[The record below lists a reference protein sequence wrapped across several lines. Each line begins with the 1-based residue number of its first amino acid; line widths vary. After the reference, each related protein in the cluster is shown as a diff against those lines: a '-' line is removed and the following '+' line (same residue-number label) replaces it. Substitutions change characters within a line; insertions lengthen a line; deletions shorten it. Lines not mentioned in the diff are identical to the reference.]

1 MTPKPTHESE
11 TENNNKTSFFS
22 SFLDEQLASL
32 FARRL
37 ARFMNEEDED
47 KELMMKIDFKRDV
60 ADRCVRAVQKSNSE
74 EEQRMFGLAVIE
86 SFVPRKAGRAFGT
99 FLRLFPD
106 WFAKRHAAFV
116 TPMLLPWLVGAAE
129 VNDVPEKYEAAKGSE
144 EEEEEEHMVPANA
157 FEGLVGR
164 RSQKSGY
171 KQGVLVKRCK
181 VLEQSG
187 CVSVCKNVCKIPT
200 ETFFTDVVGLP
211 VTLVPNYETLECQFC
226 YGRVADGTEGEEA
239 GGCYVGCAASG
250 TKRCDETNES
260 TRSKRSKRSS

>member
-11 TENNNKTSFFS
+11 ENTS
-22 SFLDEQLASL
+22 SFLDERLASL

-47 KELMMKIDFKRDV
+47 KETMMMKIDFKRDV

-86 SFVPRKAGRAFGT
+86 SFVPREAGRAFGT

-129 VNDVPEKYEAAKGSE
+129 VNDVPEKHARRKRGGGGTHGTSE
-144 EEEEEEHMVPANA
+144 RV
-157 FEGLVGR
+157 R
-164 RSQKSGY
+164 RARRQK
-171 KQGVLVKRCK
+171 K
-181 VLEQSG
+181 
-187 CVSVCKNVCKIPT
+187 
-200 ETFFTDVVGLP
+200 
-211 VTLVPNYETLECQFC
+211 
-226 YGRVADGTEGEEA
+226 
-239 GGCYVGCAASG
+239 
-250 TKRCDETNES
+250 
-260 TRSKRSKRSS
+260 

>member
-1 MTPKPTHESE
+1 MTPKPTHIEE
-11 TENNNKTSFFS
+11 TENNNKTSLFIS
-22 SFLDEQLASL
+22 SFLDERLASL

-37 ARFMNEEDED
+37 ARFMNEEEDE
-47 KELMMKIDFKRDV
+47 EETMTMKIDFKRDV

-86 SFVPRKAGRAFGT
+86 SFVPHKAGRAFGT

-129 VNDVPEKYEAAKGSE
+129 VNDVPEKYDEAAKGSE

-164 RSQKSGY
+164 RSKKSGY

-260 TRSKRSKRSS
+260 FRSKRSS

>member
-11 TENNNKTSFFS
+11 ENT
-22 SFLDEQLASL
+22 SFLDERLASL

-86 SFVPRKAGRAFGT
+86 SFVPREAGRAFGT

-144 EEEEEEHMVPANA
+144 EEEEEHMVPANA

-164 RSQKSGY
+164 RSKKSGY

>member
-11 TENNNKTSFFS
+11 TENNNTSFS
-22 SFLDEQLASL
+22 SFLDERLASL

-37 ARFMNEEDED
+37 ARFMNEDED
-47 KELMMKIDFKRDV
+47 KETMMMKIDFKRDV

-129 VNDVPEKYEAAKGSE
+129 VNDVPEKYEAKGS
-144 EEEEEEHMVPANA
+144 EEEEHMVPANA